1 MIYTVTLNPALDKSV
16 TISDFTLDAVN
27 RVSHVRI
34 DAGGKGVNV
43 SKALK
48 SFGCESI
55 AMGFVGGGSGET
67 LLAALTQMGI
77 QCDFV
82 SVPGQTR
89 TNLKVFDPLH
99 HTYTDINEPG
109 APVPPAALDE
119 LFERISARVRSG
131 DILLFAGSAPQGVPA
146 DLPARWAMAL
156 AARGVQV
163 AADMDE
169 ALLKAIV
176 KSKPFLI
183 KPNAQEMAELCG
195 LADTE
200 LETLAAAAS
209 ALVDDGIAMVAVSM
223 GSEGAIFADK
233 AGVLFAEAPKVE
245 AVSTVGAG
253 DTLVAG
259 LLFAKERAY
268 SKEEAVRFAMAA
280 AAAKVTRPGSSPPT
294 GAQAEAY
301 LSHIKATRL

>member
-1 MIYTVTLNPALDKSV
+1 MIFTVTLNPALDKSV
-16 TISDFTLDAVN
+16 TISGFTLDAVN
-27 RVSHVRI
+27 RVSHARI

-67 LLAALTQMGI
+67 LLAALAEMGVA
-77 QCDFV
+77 CDFV

-109 APVPPAALDE
+109 APVSQPALDE
-119 LFERISARVRSG
+119 LFERISGRVRS
-131 DILLFAGSAPQGVPA
+131 DDTLLFAGSAPEGVAA
-146 DLPARWAMAL
+146 DLPARWAIAL
-156 AARGVQV
+156 AERGVRV
-163 AADMDE
+163 AADMDGV
-169 ALLKAIV
+169 LLKAMI

-195 LADTE
+195 LEDTKM
-200 LETLAAAAS
+200 ETLAAAAS
-209 ALVDDGIAMVAVSM
+209 RLVADGIVTVAVSM
-223 GSEGAIFADK
+223 GAKGAIFADK

-253 DTLVAG
+253 DALVAG
-259 LLFAKERAY
+259 LLLAKERGFG
-268 SKEEAVRFAMAA
+268 KEAAVRFAMAA
-280 AAAKVTRPGSSPPT
+280 AAAKVTRPGSSPPSF
-294 GAQAEAY
+294 AQAEAY
-301 LSHIKATRL
+301 LSRIKTTWL

>member
-1 MIYTVTLNPALDKSV
+1 MIFTVTLNPALDKSV
-16 TISDFTLDAVN
+16 TISGFTLDAVN
-27 RVSHVRI
+27 RVSHMRI

-55 AMGFVGGGSGET
+55 AMGFAGGGSGET
-67 LLAALTQMGI
+67 LLAALAEMGVL
-77 QCDFV
+77 CDFV

-109 APVPPAALDE
+109 SPVPPAALDE
-119 LFERISARVRSG
+119 LFGRISARVQSG
-131 DILLFAGSAPQGVPA
+131 DTLLFAGSAPEGVAA
-146 DLPARWAMAL
+146 DLPARWAVAL
-156 AARGVQV
+156 AARGVRV
-163 AADMDE
+163 AADMDG
-169 ALLKAIV
+169 ALLKAMA

-195 LADTE
+195 LADTR
-200 LETLAAAAS
+200 LETLAAAAGR
-209 ALVDDGIAMVAVSM
+209 LVDGGIAMVAVSM
-223 GSEGAIFADK
+223 GAKGAIFADE
-233 AGVLFAEAPKVE
+233 AGMLFAEAPKVE

-253 DTLVAG
+253 DTLIAG
-259 LLFAKERAY
+259 LLLSKERGLG
-268 SKEEAVRFAMAA
+268 KEEAVRFAMAA

-294 GAQAEAY
+294 RAQAEAY
-301 LSHIKATRL
+301 VSGVKITRL

>member
-1 MIYTVTLNPALDKSV
+1 MIFTVTLNPALDKSV
-16 TISDFTLDAVN
+16 TISGFTLDAVN
-27 RVSHVRI
+27 RIFHMRI

-67 LLAALTQMGI
+67 LLCALAEMGVL
-77 QCDFV
+77 CDFV

-89 TNLKVFDPLH
+89 TNLKVFDPLR

-119 LFERISARVRSG
+119 LFERISNRVRSG
-131 DILLFAGSAPQGVPA
+131 DTLLFAGSAPQGVAA

-156 AARGVQV
+156 AERGVRV
-163 AADMDE
+163 AADME
-169 ALLKAIV
+169 GTLLKAMTR
-176 KSKPFLI
+176 SKPFLI

-209 ALVDDGIAMVAVSM
+209 ALVDDGIATVAVSM
-223 GSEGAIFADK
+223 GAKGAIFADE

-253 DTLVAG
+253 DTLIAG
-259 LLFAKERAY
+259 LLLAKERAY
-268 SKEEAVRFAMAA
+268 AKEEAVRFAMAA
-280 AAAKVTRPGSSPPT
+280 AAAKVTCPGSSTPT
-294 GAQAEAY
+294 SAQAEAY
-301 LSHIKATRL
+301 LSRIKTTRL